1 MSGKSAIQ
9 TFKETPMNASFEE
22 KSVWIQLVSMVA
34 VLGSYFVVAAL
45 MLSKGVTAVIA
56 FVPLFIV
63 AVVLLVVV
71 LVVGYIVVA
80 IASRPEGRDE
90 RDRVIEWRAESNSSW
105 ILGAGVF
112 VAITG
117 LVVSVDNVWIV
128 HLLLPCMLLSEVAK
142 FIFQL
147 VYYRRGM

>member
-1 MSGKSAIQ
+1 
-9 TFKETPMNASFEE
+9 
-22 KSVWIQLVSMVA
+22 
-34 VLGSYFVVAAL
+34 
-45 MLSKGVTAVIA
+45 
-56 FVPLFIV
+56 
-63 AVVLLVVV
+63 
-71 LVVGYIVVA
+71 
-80 IASRPEGRDE
+80 
-90 RDRVIEWRAESNSSW
+90 VIEWRAESNSSW